1 MRGRLRSGSG
11 VNDVKDVKSSD
22 NADLAVLKGVMKSR
36 LMLQTVGNKEGDAF
50 KWKERRTKCKYCKEL
65 GHNARSCTAKK
76 LDSEKMRQED
86 EENEE
91 TLQQKLDDLQKAQNE
106 MFADQD
112 LEMKKPPRFKKL
124 AGIFPRCSPLKDG
137 KQLLVHGVIV
147 KHFKP
152 PAQTGPSGVE
162 YFERDGQNYTAPKQL
177 QAALRNNKGP
187 MV

>member
-1 MRGRLRSGSG
+1 
-11 VNDVKDVKSSD
+11 
-22 NADLAVLKGVMKSR
+22 
-36 LMLQTVGNKEGDAF
+36 
-50 KWKERRTKCKYCKEL
+50 
-65 GHNARSCTAKK
+65 
-76 LDSEKMRQED
+76 MRQED

-112 LEMKKPPRFKKL
+112 LKMKKPPRFKKL

-147 KHFKP
+147 KPFKP